1 MKCFFLALLMLHLC
15 ACSSM
20 QPVSVHDL
28 RGHETPAEI
37 RVGDRVEIITHAGE
51 KFEFTVAE
59 INSLGLVGQFGF
71 ISYDQMRRL
80 RVRRPGSS
88 AEDLTWLWAVLGV
101 AAAILLIANLDSVT
115 ACSPG
120 PCPSPTP
127 NE

>member
-1 MKCFFLALLMLHLC
+1 MKYFFPALLVLHLV

-20 QPVSVHDL
+20 QPVSVHNL
-28 RGHETPAEI
+28 RDHGTPAEI
-37 RVGDRVEIITHAGE
+37 GVGDRVEVITHAGE

-59 INSLGLVGQFGF
+59 IDSLGLGGQFGF
-71 ISYDQMRRL
+71 ISFDQMRRL
-80 RVRRPGSS
+80 QVRRPGRS

-101 AAAILLIANLDSVT
+101 AAAALLIANVDSVT

-120 PCPSPTP
+120 PCPSPNP